1 MKCYFLAL
9 GTLLIVCVGCAGD
22 GQQLS
27 HRDEYVAPPAQML
40 AQPGPMVGGP
50 GPGVMQAAYYA
61 QAQAQAYSQACARP
75 PQSTQVNF
83 LGPEGMSVGW
93 QIGSG
98 FADNQLITPQRYN
111 FMQGATYRLKFSNIP
126 RREAMSIYPTLHV
139 YPAHPTTQAFLSHN
153 TIPIRITPED
163 LNQVATNNFV
173 TKVIY
178 LPDPKHQD
186 LAVANVEELV
196 STRLGPGLD
205 PVQEADRM
213 GTIMVVIR
221 MGNMDLEMPGAMQ
234 VSGQGPN
241 GEVWPASHVQQVDGE
256 EGQWAAPMP
265 IGDFTN
271 DGSGVPTDV
280 LVAGPSGP
288 GGPPFDPISGM
299 YGGPMYGMPVTG
311 TPIGLPGPPHI
322 PLGRPAGLQSYTIRN
337 TSDNYIPDP
346 VEDVLIDVRH
356 EPGIRMPDPVR
367 YIQYTETHPQYREG
381 EVSRPAWAN

>member
-22 GQQLS
+22 GQQLA

-50 GPGVMQAAYYA
+50 GPGVMAMPRMMPMQ
-61 QAQAQAYSQACARP
+61 P
-75 PQSTQVNF
+75 PGSTQINF
-83 LGPEGMSVGW
+83 LGPEGMSIGW
-93 QIGSG
+93 QIGQG
-98 FADNQLITPQRYN
+98 FADNQLLTPQRYN
-111 FMQGATYRLKFSNIP
+111 FMQGATYRLKFAGIP
-126 RREAMSIYPTLHV
+126 RREMMTVYPSLHV

-163 LNQVATNNFV
+163 LNQIATNNFV

-205 PVQEADRM
+205 PVHEADRM

-221 MGNMDLEMPGAMQ
+221 MGNMDLEMPGAIQ
-234 VSGQGPN
+234 AGGVGPN

-256 EGQWAAPMP
+256 EGQWVPPMP
-265 IGDFTN
+265 IGNFMM
-271 DGSGVPTDV
+271 DGPGVPGDV
-280 LVAGPSGP
+280 LVGGPAGPGM
-288 GGPPFDPISGM
+288 PPYEPISGM
-299 YGGPMYGMPVTG
+299 YGAPMYGMPFTG

-322 PLGRPAGLQSYTIRN
+322 PLGRPASLQSHTVRN
-337 TSDNYIPDP
+337 LSDNYMPQP
-346 VEDVLIDVRH
+346 VEDMLIDVRH

-367 YIQYTETHPQYREG
+367 HIQYTETHPIYHEG
-381 EVSRPAWAN
+381 EVSRPAWAAP

>member
-22 GQQLS
+22 GQQLT

-61 QAQAQAYSQACARP
+61 QAQAYAQACAMP
-75 PQSTQVNF
+75 AQSTQVNF

-93 QIGSG
+93 QIGQG
-98 FADNQLITPQRYN
+98 FADNQLLTPQRYN
-111 FMQGATYRLKFSNIP
+111 FTQGATYRLKFSNIP
-126 RREAMSIYPTLHV
+126 RREGMTLYPTLHV
-139 YPAHPTTQAFLSHN
+139 YPAHPTTQAFLAHN

-205 PVQEADRM
+205 PVHEADRM
-213 GTIMVVIR
+213 GTIMVVLR
-221 MGNMDLEMPGAMQ
+221 MGNMDLEMQGAMQ
-234 VSGQGPN
+234 LSSQGPN

-256 EGQWAAPMP
+256 QGQWAAPMP
-265 IGDFTN
+265 IGDFNN

-280 LVAGPSGP
+280 LVGGPSGP
-288 GGPPFDPISGM
+288 GGPPYDPISGM
-299 YGGPMYGMPVTG
+299 YGVPMYGMPFTG

-322 PLGRPAGLQSYTIRN
+322 PLGRPASLQSHTVRN
-337 TSDNYIPDP
+337 LSDNYIPEP
-346 VEDVLIDVRH
+346 VEDLLIDVRH
-356 EPGIRMPDPVR
+356 EPGIRMPEPVR
-367 YIQYTETHPQYREG
+367 HIQYTETHPVYREG